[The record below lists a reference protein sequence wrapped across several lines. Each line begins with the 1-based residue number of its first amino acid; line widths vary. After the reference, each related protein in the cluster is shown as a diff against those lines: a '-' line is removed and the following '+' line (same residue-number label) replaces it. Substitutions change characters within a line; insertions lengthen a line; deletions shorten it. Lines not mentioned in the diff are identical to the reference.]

1 MKVFKKLAAVLLA
14 LGMMAGLA
22 ACGDKGD
29 DKSEAGTGSEV
40 TSESAAGEVL
50 GEEVNAMQ
58 METAIQTAYN
68 ATNLA
73 ITVTGTEK
81 DDGKTYNVSYT
92 YKFADGKVYGEST
105 RTSEGKTEKQYVY
118 FGKVD
123 TVTYMWYSADNQ
135 IWDKMEFPTEEGDPT
150 TPKTTL
156 EEYFKYIDFF
166 GGYMNF
172 EEKTGMYSFS
182 TLGKQAVAVKVVGG
196 KIVEFIYEEGQDLR
210 YEGEITYGGATV
222 GEFPAVTE

>member
-1 MKVFKKLAAVLLA
+1 MKAFKKLTAVLLA

-29 DKSEAGTGSEV
+29 DKSEAGAGSEV
-40 TSESAAGEVL
+40 TSESAVGEAV
-50 GEEVNAMQ
+50 GEEVNATQ

-68 ATNLA
+68 ATNLT
-73 ITVTGTEK
+73 ITFTGTEK
-81 DDGKTYNVSYT
+81 EDGKTYNVSHT
-92 YKFADGKVYGEST
+92 YKYADGKVYGESV
-105 RTSEGKTEKQYVY
+105 RTGEGKTEKQYAY
-118 FGKVD
+118 IGKVEG
-123 TVTYMWYSADNQ
+123 TTYTWLSEDNQ
-135 IWDKMEFPTEEGDPT
+135 FWDKIEYPAEGDPT
-150 TPKTTL
+150 TPKTIL
-156 EEYFKYIDFF
+156 EEFFKYIDFF

-182 TLGKQAVAVKVVGG
+182 TLGDQAVAVKVVGG

-222 GEFPAVTE
+222 GEFPSVTE